1 MVGYFDRMDHRI
13 VSATIVF
20 AGESRDL
27 KIALIVAFVL
37 AVATGLRFTS
47 RMRKRARESGFP
59 DWDPKSV
66 IAGLELTEVLA
77 FACCWIVGAGAL
89 LWLKNL
95 P

>member
-1 MVGYFDRMDHRI
+1 MDHRVI
-13 VSATIVF
+13 SATIAF
-20 AGESRDL
+20 TGENRDL

-59 DWDPKSV
+59 DLDPRSA
-66 IAGLELTEVLA
+66 IAGLGLTEVLA

-95 P
+95 Q